1 MSLLKA
7 AAANISE
14 TSGFSSL
21 FLAFL
26 FLLSAENIFKI
37 IADLFFFELI
47 QLVNLLEMLFLSLI
61 N

>member
-7 AAANISE
+7 EAANILE

-37 IADLFFFELI
+37 IADLLFFELI
-47 QLVNLLEMLFLSLI
+47 QLVNLL
-61 N
+61 

>member
-7 AAANISE
+7 AAANILE